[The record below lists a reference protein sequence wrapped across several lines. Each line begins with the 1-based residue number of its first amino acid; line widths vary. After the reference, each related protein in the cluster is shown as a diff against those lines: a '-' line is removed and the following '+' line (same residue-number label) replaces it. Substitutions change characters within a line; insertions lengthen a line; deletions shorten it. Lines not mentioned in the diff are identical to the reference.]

1 MTQKPAPSEGPKTEE
16 KKPDQKIV
24 SAVIDDE
31 MKASYL
37 DYAMSVIIGRALPDV
52 RDGLK
57 PVHRRILYAMNDMGI
72 RHNTPTK
79 KSARIVGEVLGKY
92 HPHGDMAVYDAMVR
106 MAQDFSLRY
115 PLVVGQGNF
124 GCFTKDTKV
133 SLADGRKLS
142 FEELV
147 KEHASRKENY
157 TFTVDD
163 GKVKIAKII
172 NPRLTIKDAKIM
184 KVVLDNDEEIRCT
197 LNHKFMMRNGEY
209 KEASQLKSGDSLM
222 PLYSRISTREEYS
235 PELAGYSLLLQ
246 PRTGKWEFAHILAD
260 EYNLADGVC
269 AKSKGRVR
277 HHKDFN
283 KLNNNPTNVERLHW
297 AEHFK
302 LHAKLAG
309 ERHANDPDYV
319 MKLALGRERFW
330 SEPKNKEAMSKRT
343 SEKNL
348 KNWQDESYRA
358 KMREMLSRVNKEHIR
373 NHPELRKTFSTR
385 ATATLSRLWKDPD
398 YRAQMKKNIIKGNK
412 NHLTNKTG
420 KNKFLKICKEALE
433 KEGTLN
439 EPIYETYRNKVYPYG
454 HAPNW
459 ETGFEKYYYDKEI
472 AELVDDACNNHKV
485 AGTEILNYT
494 EDVYDLT
501 IDKTHNFALA
511 AGIFVHNSV
520 DGDNPAHM
528 RYTEAKLA
536 KIADEIMIDIDRE
549 TVDFTDNFDGSLK
562 EPVVLPCKIPNL
574 LINGSSGIAVGMATN
589 IPPHNVKEVCL
600 AVSELIEKPEIE
612 IKDIIKII
620 KGPDF
625 PTGGIIVGRIGIVDT
640 YASGRGSITVRGKIL
655 LEEKKDRQNL
665 IITEIPYQVNKSQ
678 LIEQMA
684 DYVNDKTIQGVSD
697 IRDESDRKGMRI
709 VIELKKGVN
718 VEVVKNQLYKH
729 TRLQTSFGTIML
741 SLVGNQPKTLDIKAM
756 LVHFLHH
763 RQVVV
768 RKRTE
773 FDLRKAEERDHI
785 LLGLLIALEHIDAII
800 KLIKESKDPA
810 LAKKGLVE
818 RYKLTDIQSQAILDM
833 KLQRLTGLEQQK
845 IKDEH
850 KELLETIKRLKEILA
865 DEKKILAII
874 KDEMADIMAKYDNGR
889 RTEIEDVGEEE
900 LVTEDLIKPEDN
912 VITISRAGYIKRMPT
927 DAYKTQRR
935 GGKGIIGATT
945 KDEDVIEHLFI
956 ANTHSYLLVFTD
968 KGKIYW
974 LKAYEVPEAVRISKG
989 KPIINL
995 VKIEPGEKIE
1005 AVIPVKE
1012 FDDSHYLIFATKKG
1026 LAKKT
1031 SLLEYANPRQGGIIA
1046 IELNPGDEVID
1057 VILTDGKQQILMA
1070 TKKGMAVKFSE
1081 EDVRSVGRGSLGVR
1095 GIRLEDKDEVIGMI
1109 IANDKESILTVTE
1122 NGFGKRSSL
1131 EEYRFINRG
1140 GKGVKNI
1147 VCSERNGCVVS
1158 INAVTD
1164 EDDIMLVSKNGIII
1178 RIPAK
1183 NINVIGRNTQGVRI
1197 MKLEESDKV
1206 VAVTKVEA
1214 GENGNTAE
1222 EPAANPT
1229 PEKSSTK

>member
-16 KKPDQKIV
+16 KKIAQKIV
-24 SAVIDDE
+24 TAVIDDE

-92 HPHGDMAVYDAMVR
+92 HPHGDMAVYDARVR

-115 PLVVGQGNF
+115 PLVVGQGHF
-124 GCFTKDTKV
+124 G
-133 SLADGRKLS
+133 
-142 FEELV
+142 
-147 KEHASRKENY
+147 
-157 TFTVDD
+157 
-163 GKVKIAKII
+163 
-172 NPRLTIKDAKIM
+172 
-184 KVVLDNDEEIRCT
+184 
-197 LNHKFMMRNGEY
+197 
-209 KEASQLKSGDSLM
+209 
-222 PLYSRISTREEYS
+222 
-235 PELAGYSLLLQ
+235 
-246 PRTGKWEFAHILAD
+246 
-260 EYNLADGVC
+260 
-269 AKSKGRVR
+269 
-277 HHKDFN
+277 
-283 KLNNNPTNVERLHW
+283 
-297 AEHFK
+297 
-302 LHAKLAG
+302 
-309 ERHANDPDYV
+309 
-319 MKLALGRERFW
+319 
-330 SEPKNKEAMSKRT
+330 
-343 SEKNL
+343 
-348 KNWQDESYRA
+348 
-358 KMREMLSRVNKEHIR
+358 
-373 NHPELRKTFSTR
+373 
-385 ATATLSRLWKDPD
+385 
-398 YRAQMKKNIIKGNK
+398 
-412 NHLTNKTG
+412 
-420 KNKFLKICKEALE
+420 
-433 KEGTLN
+433 
-439 EPIYETYRNKVYPYG
+439 
-454 HAPNW
+454 
-459 ETGFEKYYYDKEI
+459 
-472 AELVDDACNNHKV
+472 
-485 AGTEILNYT
+485 
-494 EDVYDLT
+494 
-501 IDKTHNFALA
+501 
-511 AGIFVHNSV
+511 SV

-536 KIADEIMIDIDRE
+536 KIADEIMIDIDKE
-549 TVDFTDNFDGSLK
+549 TVDFIDNFDGSLK

-589 IPPHNVKEVCL
+589 IPPHNIKEVCH
-600 AVSELIEKPEIE
+600 AVSELIDKPEIE
-612 IKDIIKII
+612 VKDIVKII

-625 PTGGIIVGRIGIVDT
+625 PTGGIIVGRNGIVET

-655 LEEKKDRQNL
+655 LEEKKDRQSL

-684 DYVNDKTIQGVSD
+684 DYVNEKTIQGVSD

-729 TRLQTSFGTIML
+729 TRLQINFGTIML
-741 SLVGNQPKTLDIKAM
+741 SLVDNQPKTLNIREM
-756 LVHFLHH
+756 LVQFLHH

-785 LLGLLIALEHIDAII
+785 LLGLIIALEHIDAII
-800 KLIKESKDPA
+800 RLIKESKDAA

-818 RYKLTDIQSQAILDM
+818 KYKLTEIQSQAILDM

-850 KELLETIKRLKEILA
+850 KELLETIKKLKEILA

-874 KDEMADIMAKYDNGR
+874 KDEMKDIIAKYDNGR
-889 RTEIEDVGEEE
+889 RTEIEDAGEEE

-912 VITISRAGYIKRMPT
+912 VVTISRAGYIKRMPT

-945 KDEDVIEHLFI
+945 KDEDFIELLFI

-968 KGKIYW
+968 KGKIFW
-974 LKAYEVPEAVRISKG
+974 LKAYEVPEAARISKG

-1046 IELNPGDEVID
+1046 IDLNPGDEVID
-1057 VILTDGKQQILMA
+1057 VILTNGKQQILIA

-1158 INAVTD
+1158 VNAVVD

-1178 RIPAK
+1178 RVPAK
-1183 NINVIGRNTQGVRI
+1183 NIHVIGRNTQGVRI
-1197 MKLEESDKV
+1197 MKLEASDKV
-1206 VAVTKVEA
+1206 VAVTKVDA
-1214 GENGNTAE
+1214 TENGE
-1222 EPAANPT
+1222 E
-1229 PEKSSTK
+1229 EK